1 MAETIYGEMWTQV
14 ALAGLRKDLVGAM
27 ICNSQFKQEV
37 WGKGDTL
44 NIVGVSTLTDK
55 EYTDDNI
62 TYEDITDSSQKLEID
77 KARYVAFKRE
87 DAARAKTSIEKMTEV
102 VTDAGYQMGDYWDAL
117 VMAEYANAGLDSYAT
132 GTTPWQVTATTAA
145 NIPQLFGAIVRQL
158 KKANAPRGDIY
169 AVVPPEIEE
178 AITMYF
184 GNKGPSSVMSDD
196 YVMNANYR
204 GKMFGVNVFISNNLV
219 TGSSVTHGLAGV
231 MGTSIALAND
241 IITDEK
247 LRLEGRIADGQRI
260 LSIGGIKTYRPAV
273 SIDVNLNETVIA

>member
-1 MAETIYGEMWTQV
+1 
-14 ALAGLRKDLVGAM
+14 
-27 ICNSQFKQEV
+27 
-37 WGKGDTL
+37 
-44 NIVGVSTLTDK
+44 
-55 EYTDDNI
+55 
-62 TYEDITDSSQKLEID
+62 
-77 KARYVAFKRE
+77 
-87 DAARAKTSIEKMTEV
+87 
-102 VTDAGYQMGDYWDAL
+102 MGDYWDAL

-273 SIDVNLNETVIA
+273 SIDINLNETVIA